1 MIEEEDRIL
10 EEDQEVDLEEDQLLE
25 EEAWRRR
32 RRNGCLIKV
41 TAVLVIL
48 GMLGITIPQVL
59 LPRLDRMDF
68 PGLNQ
73 ELLQDEIFSQSEP
86 AVVAV
91 KVTREGGSSSGTGF
105 NIGADGRIITNLHV
119 VENASLITVQFD
131 TGQTFHLSE
140 YEAAEGID
148 LALLRLSS
156 EEALPYLKLSSS
168 NRQSIQAGQE
178 VTIIGNP
185 QGYERVPQRGPVAS
199 DLWYGSNITEDYLI
213 DIPIHPGNSGS
224 PVIDAK
230 GRVIAVVYAT
240 TEATT
245 QIQDDLRTMALA
257 IPVQYVPREWTQR
270 SFSF

>member
-1 MIEEEDRIL
+1 MSKYPVSKYFEGPEPEDP
-10 EEDQEVDLEEDQLLE
+10 DEDQLLE

-32 RRNGCLIKV
+32 RRNGCLIKI

-59 LPRLDRMDF
+59 LLQLDRNGF

-73 ELLQDEIFSQSEP
+73 ELLEDEVVRQSEP
-86 AVVAV
+86 AVVEIR
-91 KVTREGGSSSGTGF
+91 VTKDGGESSGTGF
-105 NIGADGRIITNLHV
+105 NIAADGRVITNLHV

-131 TGQTFHLSE
+131 DGKTFHLKD
-140 YEAAEGID
+140 YETVEGMD

-156 EEALPYLKLSSS
+156 EEKLPFLKLAAS
-168 NRQSIQAGQE
+168 NRQSVQAGQV

-185 QGYERVPQRGPVAS
+185 QGYERIPQRGPVAS
-199 DLWYGSNITEDYLI
+199 NSWYSTNMSEYYLI

-224 PVIDAK
+224 PVIDAA

-240 TEATT
+240 TEMTT
-245 QIQDDLRTMALA
+245 QVKDDVRPMALA
-257 IPVQYVPREWTQR
+257 IPIQYLPREWTR
-270 SFSF
+270 K